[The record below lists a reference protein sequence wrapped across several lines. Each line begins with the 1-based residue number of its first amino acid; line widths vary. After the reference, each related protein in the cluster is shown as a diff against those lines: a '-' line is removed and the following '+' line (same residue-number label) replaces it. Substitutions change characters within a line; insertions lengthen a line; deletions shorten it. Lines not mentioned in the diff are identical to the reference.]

1 MWATNLKVIALV
13 LAVVGFYT
21 MVARM
26 IPQLESDVPEELS
39 LGSDVTPQQ
48 LAEAGE
54 RIFNGAGGCR
64 ACHGLGT
71 RAPNLL
77 RDHGGQGAIGA
88 RCGSRVPGTDCKEY
102 LYESMT
108 NPGAYLVDG
117 FANIMPDARRQLPG
131 DQIWAMIAFLQAQGG
146 DITVTAEDLPSEGVE
161 ARTDGAAGPVARSAT
176 VDPRALLQENACLG
190 CHMID
195 GAGPPIGPSFD
206 GIGSRI
212 SSDLIRRAILN
223 PDAVIAEGFEPFAGM
238 MPKTY
243 GTQLSAAQ
251 LEAIVRFLTGR
262 KSQ

>member
-1 MWATNLKVIALV
+1 MWATNLKVIALA

-54 RIFNGAGGCR
+54 RVFNGAGGCK

-71 RAPNLL
+71 RAPSLL
-77 RDHGGQGAIGA
+77 TDHGGQGAIGA
-88 RCGSRVPGTDCKEY
+88 RCGSRVPGTGCKEY

-108 NPGAYLVDG
+108 NPGAYLVEG
-117 FANIMPDARRQLPG
+117 FANIMPDARRQLPE
-131 DQIWAMIAFLQAQGG
+131 DQIWATIAFLQAQGG
-146 DITVTAEDLPSEGVE
+146 DITVTAEDLPTE
-161 ARTDGAAGPVARSAT
+161 GAAAPVARTAT
-176 VDPRALLQENACLG
+176 TDARTLLQENACLG
-190 CHMID
+190 CHVID

-212 SSDLIRRAILN
+212 SPDQIRRGILD
-223 PDAVIAEGFEPFAGM
+223 PDAEIAEGFEPFAGT
-238 MPKTY
+238 MPKTF

-251 LEAIVRFLTGR
+251 LEAIVQFLTGR